1 MNQVEIWLSILV
13 RKLLKR
19 GNFTSLEVMFAQEHF
34 PGERGQ
40 SDFTHMED
48 LYQPAFRAV
57 IFHTWHLALEAKTK
71 LLV

>member
-1 MNQVEIWLSILV
+1 MKNTAEKVAYLDKFTA
-13 RKLLKR
+13 RKAQDEKLQLLA
-19 GNFTSLEVMFAQEHF
+19 T
-34 PGERGQ
+34 
-40 SDFTHMED
+40 